1 MQTVGSLGLST
12 RRGAHDLSIRSKEGG
27 GSEGYAGEIE
37 NGKGWSSM
45 PRATAERGAGTAIFQ
60 AP

>member
-12 RRGAHDLSIRSKEGG
+12 RRGAHDLSVRSKEGG
-27 GSEGYAGEIE
+27 ASEGYTGEIE

-45 PRATAERGAGTAIFQ
+45 P
-60 AP
+60 